1 MDVFAAREA
10 SEPNAN
16 DRNRSNPRKSAPAM
30 NRTIELMAELT
41 ESRDREMLDRRMAL
55 VLSTLLRAQGVTLAS
70 LIGEGPQQRWL
81 TRSRCMQGMTDP
93 DMDTPFIDPG
103 ELPAPDTQPGW
114 LVCLHDQQPIQS
126 TDEPSVSL
134 WPLPTDAGTCDVLEL
149 WTDTPLSPEDRYR
162 LMGMLRIY
170 RNMSSLL
177 DGCERDPL
185 TGLLN
190 RWSFEKTVL
199 QAIAV
204 FGADHTSPY
213 GGFDSRRPALAAPQ
227 WLGVLDIDH
236 FKQVNDAHGHV
247 IGDEVLVL
255 VARILRNTFRA
266 CDRLYRFGG
275 EEFAVLLSAPDALSA
290 GAAFERLREHMEG
303 FAFPRVGR
311 VTASIGFSG
320 LRRGDLPQAA
330 FERADRAVYHGKRNG
345 RNQVHSFEA
354 LLAQGLLRAVD
365 GTGTIE
371 LFERPAVVSGPVR

>member
-1 MDVFAAREA
+1 
-10 SEPNAN
+10 
-16 DRNRSNPRKSAPAM
+16 M

-41 ESRDREMLDRRMAL
+41 ASRDREMLDRRMAL
-55 VLSTLLRAQGVTLAS
+55 VLSTMLRAQGVTLAC
-70 LIGEGPQQRWL
+70 LIGEGTQQRWL
-81 TRSRCMQGMTDP
+81 TRSRCMQGNADP
-93 DMDTPFIDPG
+93 DAVPPFIDLG

-114 LVCLHDQQPIQS
+114 LACLRDQQPMQS
-126 TDEPSVSL
+126 PDDPSVSL
-134 WPLPTDAGTCDVLEL
+134 WPLPTDAGTCDVLAL
-149 WTDTPLSPEDRYR
+149 WTDAPLSPEDRYR
-162 LMGMLRIY
+162 LTGMLRIY

-177 DGCERDPL
+177 DGCERDAL

-190 RWSFEKTVL
+190 RGSFEKTFL
-199 QAIAV
+199 QALAV
-204 FGADHTSPY
+204 FGPDGPGAY
-213 GGFDSRRPALAAPQ
+213 AGLENRRPVKAAPQ

-275 EEFAVLLSAPDALSA
+275 EEFAVLLSAPDESSA
-290 GAAFERLREHMEG
+290 GAAFERLREQMEG

-345 RNQVHSFEA
+345 RNQVHSFDA
-354 LLAQGLLRAVD
+354 LLAQGLLREVD
-365 GTGTIE
+365 GAGTIE
-371 LFERPAVVSGPVR
+371 LFDRPAVVSGSVE